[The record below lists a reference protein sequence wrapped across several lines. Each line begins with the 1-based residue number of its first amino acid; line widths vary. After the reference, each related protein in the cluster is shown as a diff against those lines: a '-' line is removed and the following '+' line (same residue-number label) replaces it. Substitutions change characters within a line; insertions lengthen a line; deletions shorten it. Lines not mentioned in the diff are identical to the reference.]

1 MEKVSISIVMDP
13 NSKAISKKG
22 FQVMAS
28 SNTPTE
34 TPMKDISINANLMEK
49 ASGNKKMVPLTVSSN
64 MATSSMEPSHML
76 TDQCTR
82 VR

>member
-13 NSKAISKKG
+13 NSKVISKK
-22 FQVMAS
+22 AS
-28 SNTPTE
+28 QAMDFSNTPTE

-49 ASGNKKMVPLTVSSN
+49 ASGNKKMVPLTVSSSTE
-64 MATSSMEPSHML
+64 TSSMEPSHTL
-76 TDQCTR
+76 TDQCTK